1 MMLKIRVIPN
11 AKEARLVREAD
22 RLKIYLTAPAQEG
35 RANQAL
41 IEFLADTFR
50 VKKRQIVIR
59 QGLALRDKL
68 VEILES

>member
-1 MMLKIRVIPN
+1 MMLKVRIIPN
-11 AKEARLVREAD
+11 AKEIRLVREAD

-59 QGLALRDKL
+59 QGLTSRDKL

>member
-1 MMLKIRVIPN
+1 MMLKVRVIPN
-11 AKEARLVREAD
+11 AKEVRLVRQAD
-22 RLKIYLTAPAQEG
+22 QLKVYLTAPAQEG

-59 QGLALRDKL
+59 QGLTSRDKL